1 MNKLLQHIMNAGDVS
16 DKFLVHFNN
25 GVPLTKKPLVK
36 AQQGIQ
42 NVTVDGKRMR
52 TDSPE
57 YKNLYSKGIGR
68 WMKKDASG
76 NWVPGTAN
84 DSGSEF
90 VSSPK
95 TLEEVVVKSTVKPNS
110 LGAYSSKFYRE
121 NPFETFFKDRYGQIK
136 DEFTSEPIW
145 AQRAVGGWD
154 RESRQKNIR
163 EQIQQ
168 EYDKKYSDYLTQ
180 RLLQRNPQGDQYR
193 DDWLSNKNFTNRELS
208 ILTANENLPQ
218 PNLYSQ
224 GAQGLYNT
232 ADMLALGKLPE
243 LAVPGIAKSEVAQYN
258 SPLLTF
264 QPLSIPAKMVQ
275 SFYKDDYTFRDA
287 VRGTPN
293 KASLTEDIITDP
305 LTWWTLGGKSLL
317 TAAGKASGINTAR
330 FFPEVSNFSKLSKPP
345 KTQFAQ
351 DVDDFLKAGKEVV
364 DPETGVSKFVYEL
377 DDVSTASD
385 NPFVWYPDSQAG
397 KKPYTGGGVEL
408 TFDDLVDVSDI
419 PVLNNKISP
428 IGTSGSKTFGSTLS
442 NIYDKGK
449 SKLMKLF
456 ANTNQWDFSKP
467 LGTLEDYK
475 SWANNIHKELDYVD
489 PALIRDAHKKA
500 IKYFKSTGQWSD
512 IKNSPREYGLFIR
525 GELADKIPSFAKP
538 VVVNP
543 ATGARFNYG
552 KDVWH
557 PSLYPDNQQ
566 AMYFSTV
573 RNEADYYKDAPFAAQ
588 EAQPLSWGYDAE
600 KFTPQEANLITGYAH
615 GYDIPLNNVF
625 RARSTVGA
633 KRFYETKG
641 NELNTAVQKNKFPV
655 ATQVRRGVDNYPVE
669 ILDPVTY
676 KPTGVFKRRSELGVG
691 DVFKDEGFMST
702 SLNTNHTWGTADA
715 SELIDIPGGGV
726 QSYAFPNA
734 MSNSPYF
741 TEAEAIL
748 PKGLIRK
755 VEEVREPVSGG
766 SYGFPNNARIR
777 TSILNPYSVLLPVVG
792 GAAAIQGQKKQ
803 GGPIVD
809 PRGQWAHPGKVT
821 RIPGSDITMQG
832 VNYPVYAKPNKGKGG
847 MMYPGGNYFFP
858 KADYVDEYP
867 MMQRGGQ
874 YIDSVFNANRNL
886 NWVKR
891 LYDKNTP
898 SIQIPGEPYPS
909 THYMEYADNRVY
921 PQVVQMPDGKLKH
934 LGKNAYDYADSTKTY
949 IKFPT
954 EADAKWFSQNYKKGK
969 GVLGNRQLG
978 GQSAGKS
985 PYFFMNINND
995 MEERFR
1001 ALDYVKDEYN
1011 KGMDFHTKWL
1021 NSPMYKSMIN
1031 ASDPANAKNI
1041 TDQRKDRLSA
1051 VTMKYVD
1058 TPYGKAGA
1066 ATDQLGNI
1074 EVYPAGVGAKGIG
1087 VHEISHVTDT
1097 GYGLDLIPAKDK
1109 IDISRYSLAS
1119 ENIPKYKAYK
1129 EYFNYVTRPSE
1140 TRARL
1145 NEIRQGA
1152 SENKLY
1158 DPFTQK
1164 VSPAIYNKLKNFQFN
1179 STPATD
1185 PLQQLRS
1192 AYSDE
1197 QILEML
1203 NSVSKVNTNNDMQNM
1218 MASGGQHGG
1227 LDRWFAEKWVDVK
1240 TGKACGRQEGES
1252 RAYPACRP
1260 SRRVSSQTP
1269 KTSSEMSPAEK
1280 AKFKRTK
1287 TSSERINYN
1296 HKRN

>member
-36 AQQGIQ
+36 AQKGIQ
-42 NVTVDGKRMR
+42 YVTVDGKRMT

-110 LGAYSSKFYRE
+110 LGAYSSNFYRE
-121 NPFETFFKDRYGQIK
+121 NPFETFYKDRYGQIK
-136 DEFTSEPIW
+136 NEFTSEPIW

-154 RESRQKNIR
+154 RESRQKNVR

-168 EYDKKYSDYLTQ
+168 EYDKKYSDYITQ

-258 SPLLTF
+258 SPLLTL

-330 FFPEVSNFSKLSKPP
+330 FFPEISNFSKLSKPP

-351 DVDDFLKAGKEVV
+351 DVDDFLKGGKEVV

-385 NPFVWYPDSQAG
+385 NPFVWYPNSQAG
-397 KKPYTGGGVEL
+397 NKPYTGGGVEL
-408 TFDDLVDVSDI
+408 TFDDIVDVTDI

-428 IGTSGSKTFGSTLS
+428 IGTSGSKTFGNTLS

-500 IKYFKSTGQWSD
+500 IKYFKSTGQWGD

-525 GELADKIPSFAKP
+525 AELADKIPSFAKP
-538 VVVNP
+538 VVVDP
-543 ATGARFNYG
+543 ATGARFVYG

-573 RNEADYYKDAPFAAQ
+573 RNEADYYKDAPWGAQ

-615 GYDIPLNNVF
+615 GYDIPLNYVF

-641 NELNTAVQKNKFPV
+641 NELNTAIQKNKFPA

-702 SLNTNHTWGTADA
+702 SLNTNHTWGTSEA

-734 MSNSPYF
+734 MGNSPYF

-755 VEEVREPVSGG
+755 VEEVREPVSGI
-766 SYGFPNNARIR
+766 YDFPNNARIR

-803 GGPIVD
+803 GGPIED
-809 PRGQWAHPGKVT
+809 NGGQWNHPGHIT
-821 RIPGSDITMQG
+821 RIRSKNITMQG
-832 VNYPVYAKPNKGKGG
+832 VPYPVYAIPNKGKGG
-847 MMYPGGNYFFP
+847 MMYPGENYFFP

-874 YIDSVFNANRNL
+874 PVYDNIPSPAVMRSKAQADHETNIVLRQKALQPITKPVIDFMQEWMSSPVYKAMLQKSNGSSIAKGREKQLQTMRAPGSFNIDVDLNPYHDWVDNFFVPRTLGSYGINTLTGENKIYIDKKETDP
-886 NWVKR
+886 KR
-891 LYDKNTP
+891 RKEIAVHELSHAT
-898 SIQIPGEPYPS
+898 
-909 THYMEYADNRVY
+909 DN
-921 PQVVQMPDGKLKH
+921 PNG
-934 LGKNAYDYADSTKTY
+934 
-949 IKFPT
+949 
-954 EADAKWFSQNYKKGK
+954 
-969 GVLGNRQLG
+969 
-978 GQSAGKS
+978 
-985 PYFFMNINND
+985 
-995 MEERFR
+995 
-1001 ALDYVKDEYN
+1001 
-1011 KGMDFHTKWL
+1011 
-1021 NSPMYKSMIN
+1021 
-1031 ASDPANAKNI
+1031 
-1041 TDQRKDRLSA
+1041 
-1051 VTMKYVD
+1051 
-1058 TPYGKAGA
+1058 AGA
-1066 ATDQLGNI
+1066 TPLL
-1074 EVYPAGVGAKGIG
+1074 PAADIAKMQA
-1087 VHEISHVTDT
+1087 
-1097 GYGLDLIPAKDK
+1097 YRAAFDK
-1109 IDISRYSLAS
+1109 TRKSKPEDWQTEFYNYLA
-1119 ENIPKYKAYK
+1119 EP
-1129 EYFNYVTRPSE
+1129 TE

-1145 NEIRQGA
+1145 NTLRYLGKQKGI
-1152 SENKLY
+1152 Y
-1158 DPFTQK
+1158 DPFTEK
-1164 VSPAIYNKLKNFQFN
+1164 IDKNKLDKFN
-1179 STPATD
+1179 SLFSND
-1185 PLQQLRS
+1185 ISLRQLREI
-1192 AYSDE
+1192 YSDE
-1197 QILEML
+1197 QITDML
-1203 NSVSKVNTNNDMQNM
+1203 NSISKVPSVSSIPL
-1218 MASGGQHGG
+1218 AKGGGQHGG

-1287 TSSERINYN
+1287 TSSERIPYN
-1296 HKRN
+1296 HKRK